1 MMTLSSVSPDGR
13 GSQGVAK
20 AIGISAAL
28 VLGMGVGL
36 GMAKPVAAAEQFVLT
51 YGPFARSISIS
62 DLQTL
67 ADTGTAPPSL
77 QPYLRLAKVSPEAM
91 RTVLT
96 RDLGV
101 SLGFLDKSLNS
112 LPGEFALFHLGKLI
126 HSPERVANIQ
136 ALRSAFVLSA
146 APDNRL
152 SLLEFLEN
160 YPTQEVYLDGA
171 RLAQV
176 ARQVSR
182 VIGDVKT
189 RLEPIIEGAKEF
201 LGGFIC
207 DCEGQNQSSLS
218 PMEANQ
224 ATTGFAETDAFL
236 KTLSCSSP
244 TKETS
249 P

>member
-1 MMTLSSVSPDGR
+1 MMTLSS
-13 GSQGVAK
+13 GSLDDRRSQRIAK

-28 VLGMGVGL
+28 VLGAGACL
-36 GMAKPVAAAEQFVLT
+36 GTAKPVTAAEQFVLT

-67 ADTGTAPPSL
+67 ADTGVAPSSL
-77 QPYLRLAKVSPEAM
+77 QAYLRLAKVSPEAM

-96 RDLGV
+96 KDLGV
-101 SLGFLDKSLNS
+101 SLQFLDKSLNS

-160 YPTQEVYLDGA
+160 YPTSEVYLDGV
-171 RLAQV
+171 RLAKV
-176 ARQVSR
+176 ARQVTR
-182 VIGDVKT
+182 VIGDVRT

-218 PMEANQ
+218 PTESSQ

-236 KTLSCSSP
+236 KSLSCSSSTQKTAP
-244 TKETS
+244 
-249 P
+249 

>member
-1 MMTLSSVSPDGR
+1 MTLLSASLDDR
-13 GSQGVAK
+13 RRQRIAK

-28 VLGMGVGL
+28 VLGVSAGFGT
-36 GMAKPVAAAEQFVLT
+36 AKPVAAAEQFVLT

-67 ADTGTAPPSL
+67 ADTGVAPSSL
-77 QPYLRLAKVSPEAM
+77 QPYLRLARISPEAL

-101 SLGFLDKSLNS
+101 SLRFLDRSLNS

-152 SLLEFLEN
+152 TLLEFLEN
-160 YPTQEVYLDGA
+160 YPTRSVYLDGV
-171 RLAQV
+171 RLASV

-182 VIGDVKT
+182 VVGDVRA

-207 DCEGQNQSSLS
+207 DCEGDNQSSLI
-218 PMEANQ
+218 PAEDQQ
-224 ATTGFAETDAFL
+224 AMTTGFAETDAFL
-236 KTLSCSSP
+236 KALSCPSSLP
-244 TKETS
+244 ETL

>member
-1 MMTLSSVSPDGR
+1 MTLSSASLADRPR
-13 GSQGVAK
+13 QSIAK
-20 AIGISAAL
+20 VIGISAA
-28 VLGMGVGL
+28 VMLGAGAGF
-36 GMAKPVAAAEQFVLT
+36 GTAKPVTAAEQFVLT
-51 YGPFARSISIS
+51 YGSFARSISIS

-77 QPYLRLAKVSPEAM
+77 QSYLRLAKVSPEAV

-96 RDLGV
+96 KDLGV
-101 SLGFLDKSLNS
+101 SLRFLDRSLNS

-126 HSPERVANIQ
+126 HSPARVANIQ

-152 SLLEFLEN
+152 TLLEFLEN
-160 YPTQEVYLDGA
+160 YPTQSVYLDGV
-171 RLAQV
+171 RLANV

-182 VIGDVKT
+182 VVGDVKE

-207 DCEGQNQSSLS
+207 DCDGQNQSSLS
-218 PMEANQ
+218 PTEGSQLM
-224 ATTGFAETDAFL
+224 TTGSAETDAFL
-236 KTLSCSSP
+236 KALSCPSP
-244 TKETS
+244 TQEKL

>member
-1 MMTLSSVSPDGR
+1 MLSSEPPDDR
-13 GSQGVAK
+13 RSQGIAK

-28 VLGMGVGL
+28 LLGAGACL
-36 GMAKPVAAAEQFVLT
+36 GTAKPVTAAEQFVLT

-62 DLQTL
+62 ELTAL
-67 ADTGTAPPSL
+67 AETGTASPSL
-77 QPYLRLAKVSPEAM
+77 QAYLRLAKISPETMQA
-91 RTVLT
+91 VLT

-101 SLGFLDKSLNS
+101 SPRFLDKALNS
-112 LPGEFALFHLGKLI
+112 LPGEFALFYLGKLI
-126 HSPERVANIQ
+126 HTPERVANIQ

-146 APDNRL
+146 VPDNRL

-160 YPTQEVYLDGA
+160 YPTQAVYLDGVQ
-171 RLAQV
+171 LAKV

-189 RLEPIIEGAKEF
+189 RLEPIIEGAKDF

-218 PMEANQ
+218 PTEGNQ
-224 ATTGFAETDAFL
+224 PMTTGFAETDTFL
-236 KTLSCSSP
+236 KALSCSSS